1 MAGKGGKISPA
12 TEFKPG
18 QSGNPKGRPRKLPQ
32 LNDLID
38 TVLGDEVNGLTAAE
52 AILKKLRQLAVSGN
66 LKAAEMLL
74 DRAYGKPK
82 QVTDITTDGQSIS
95 PLSTLPAEKQAEV
108 LRILS
113 NGDNDK

>member
-1 MAGKGGKISPA
+1 MGNKTRPGRNGGTLNIGGAKN
-12 TEFKPG
+12 G
-18 QSGNPKGRPRKLPQ
+18 GRPRKLPQ

-82 QVTDITTDGQSIS
+82 QVTDITSGGESIS
-95 PLSTLPAEKQAEV
+95 PLASLPTEKQAEV
-108 LRILS
+108 LRILA
-113 NGDNDK
+113 NGANDK